1 MVFANSQEVRRL
13 VQDNKLRGKNIN
25 FRLKQQGVI
34 TLSRCVSRVGVFWL
48 YHFVL
53 MKLDTLCIIHLR
65 SESARAI
72 TQCSSSSYS
81 IKWAS
86 LHKSETRSV
95 KRIQGLK
102 KFYLNLKGLFIEF
115 LFFTLNKRIEFRN
128 SCILDKQY
136 IFTFNKFKY
145 FPFKTESI
153 REIQKCSSQKLFF
166 IIEVIKVWKSK

>member
-1 MVFANSQEVRRL
+1 MC
-13 VQDNKLRGKNIN
+13 
-25 FRLKQQGVI
+25 I
-34 TLSRCVSRVGVFWL
+34 TSG
-48 YHFVL
+48 
-53 MKLDTLCIIHLR
+53 CILIVPFCFDETGH
-65 SESARAI
+65 SVHHPS
-72 TQCSSSSYS
+72 S

-102 KFYLNLKGLFIEF
+102 KFYLNLKGLFNEF
-115 LFFTLNKRIEFRN
+115 LFFALNKRIEFRN

-136 IFTFNKFKY
+136 IFTFNRFKY

-166 IIEVIKVWKSK
+166 IIEVIKV